1 MSWFPASAEK
11 CCSSGKLELK
21 LTKILTIMRKILLSA
36 LLLVCSIAVC
46 SALTREGLTEYK
58 LDNGLTV
65 MLWED
70 HDAPDVTGYIVVR
83 AGAVDEP
90 AEYTGLA
97 HYLEHMLFKGTQRIG
112 ALDWNAEKP
121 IYDSIIALYDQYSE
135 ATDPKV
141 REELATQINECSM
154 RQAKISSLE
163 DFFVLLDL
171 IGAEGVNA
179 YTSYDLT
186 AYHNSFPAAEMY
198 RWLTIFSDRLIDPV
212 FRTFQA
218 ELENVFEEYNMYA
231 NDPSSQVRKQL
242 YADIFKGSPYERD
255 VIGLP
260 EHLKNPRLSKLIEFY
275 ETWYVPNNM
284 ALIIVGDFDTETT
297 KPMIAETFGRLEP
310 KELPERPSYPEVSFE
325 GNPSK
330 HYKLGYNPQVAWI
343 YNGVKEGDE
352 DQDVLDFVCAL
363 LYNGEIGLLDK
374 INTKGDVSQAYAYS
388 DARRNS
394 GRIIIA
400 AVPYYDAN
408 QQMFES
414 DKATHAIVMKEI
426 EKIKRGEIDDALIA
440 NVKRLYAQS
449 EKVSEES
456 PSTKMNA
463 LVDAFTYG
471 KPIDDIFT
479 QNEKI
484 QNLTKEEI
492 ARVAKKYFDA
502 PYMTISFDEDDKT
515 PKAKPLPKPNI
526 KPVEP
531 SHEETPYAKAF
542 KQLPKAEMKQTFND
556 FNDVQIIKID
566 ENITLHYTPNTKND
580 VFSLALQYGV
590 GEHEM
595 PLLPYATMLMNDAGV
610 MGEKPLKGE
619 DFKVQLAELGAYVS
633 YGCDDSYFTVSTS
646 GEDGNMNKI
655 MNMITRQLLMP
666 YLEQKQ
672 LDAVKGSEFFSRL
685 SRQKRTAVQK
695 SALLQYALYGQK
707 SSYLDEVKF
716 IDVWNLDGVQVQRL
730 VASARTYAL
739 DVYYCGSLTPEQLI
753 AELPLTEGMQASTS
767 PFVQDRVTY
776 DKPTVLF
783 LPNSN
788 VQQADLYFYIN
799 GRPYDIASD
808 VQSDAFNQY
817 MSGGFTGL
825 IMYEI
830 REKRSMAYTAY
841 GVDATPILPGKNCYF
856 YGYVGTQS
864 DKVVDAISAYM
875 DILNDMPIDS
885 TNMEALR
892 ASLRQAGQTAKPSM
906 RRKSMVYEYWQRLGY
921 TDDPARINAAAIDA
935 LTIEDIQAFYEQNI
949 KGKPVTIILMGD
961 PKKIDLK
968 AIEKKMGCK
977 VTKLSPA
984 KIFNSVDELYDAVM

>member
-1 MSWFPASAEK
+1 
-11 CCSSGKLELK
+11 
-21 LTKILTIMRKILLSA
+21 MRKYLLSA
-36 LLLVCSIAVC
+36 LLLVCSIATV
-46 SALTREGLTEYK
+46 SALSREGLTEYK

-65 MLWED
+65 LLWED
-70 HDAPDVTGYIVVR
+70 HDAPDVTGYIAVR

-112 ALDWNAEKP
+112 ALDWEKEKP
-121 IYDSIIALYDQYSE
+121 IYDSIIALYDQYSD

-141 REELATQINECSM
+141 REQLATQINECSM

-179 YTSYDLT
+179 FTSYDLT
-186 AYHNSFPAAEMY
+186 AYMNSFPEAEMY

-231 NDPSSQVRKQL
+231 NNPSSQAQKQL
-242 YADIFKGSPYERD
+242 MEDIYKGSPYERD

-275 ETWYVPNNM
+275 NTWYVPNNM
-284 ALIIVGDFDTETT
+284 ALIIVGDFDTEKT
-297 KPMIAETFGRLEP
+297 KPMIAQTFGRLQP
-310 KELPERPSYPEVSFE
+310 KELPARPSYPEVSFA

-330 HYKLGYNPQVAWI
+330 HYNLGYNPQVAWI
-343 YNGVKEGDE
+343 YQGVKQGDPDE
-352 DQDVLDFVCAL
+352 EALDFVCAL
-363 LYNGEIGLLDK
+363 LYNGYVGLLDK
-374 INTKGDVSQAYAYS
+374 LNTKGDVSASYAYS
-388 DARRNS
+388 DSRRNT
-394 GRIIIA
+394 GRIVIQ

-414 DKATHAIVMKEI
+414 DKATKAIIMKELD
-426 EKIKRGEIDDALIA
+426 KIKNGEIDDKLIE
-440 NVKRLYAQS
+440 NVKRHYAQLY
-449 EKVSEES
+449 KVQDEEPDS
-456 PSTKMNA
+456 KIQNLLYSFVYN
-463 LVDAFTYG
+463 

-479 QNEKI
+479 ESERI

-492 ARVAKKYFDA
+492 VRVAKKYFDA
-502 PYMTISFDEDDKT
+502 PYMTISFDEDTKT
-515 PKAKPLPKPNI
+515 PKAKTLPKPNI

-542 KQLPKAEMKQTFND
+542 KQLPKEPIKQTFND
-556 FNDVQIIKID
+556 FNDVKVSSLG
-566 ENITLHYTPNTKND
+566 ENVKLHYSTNTKND
-580 VFSLALQYGV
+580 VFSLVLRYGV
-590 GEHEM
+590 GAHEM
-595 PLLPYATMLMNDAGV
+595 PLLPYAAELMSDAGI
-610 MGEKPLKGE
+610 MGNPAVEGK
-619 DFKVQLAELGAYVS
+619 DFKVQMADLGATVRY
-633 YGCDDSYFTVSTS
+633 YCDDSYFTITVA
-646 GEDGNMNKI
+646 GEDENMNKI
-655 MNMITRQLLMP
+655 MNLVNRQLLMP

-672 LDAVKGSEFFSRL
+672 LDNLKGGEFFSRL

-695 SALLQYALYGQK
+695 SALMQYALYGKK
-707 SSYLDEVKF
+707 SAYLDEVKF
-716 IDVWNLDGVQVQRL
+716 IDIWNMDGVQVQRL
-730 VASARTYAL
+730 IASARTYAL
-739 DVYYCGSLTPEQLI
+739 DVFYCGSLPEDKLVP
-753 AELPLTEGMQASTS
+753 ELPLTEGMQPSKS

-830 REKRSMAYTAY
+830 REKRSMAYSAY
-841 GVDATPILPGKNCYF
+841 GVNATPELLGKDCYF
-856 YGYVGTQS
+856 IGYVGTQS
-864 DKVVDAISAYM
+864 DKVNDAISVYM
-875 DILNDMPIDS
+875 DILTDMPKDS
-885 TNMEALR
+885 TNFEALR
-892 ASLRQAGQTAKPSM
+892 AALKQAGQTAKPSM
-906 RRKSMVYEYWQRLGY
+906 RGKAATFEAWQRLGY
-921 TDDPARINAAAIDA
+921 KDDPAKVNAAAIDA
-935 LTIEDIQAFYEQNI
+935 LTFNDIEKFYEDNI

-961 PKKIDLK
+961 PKTIDVK
-968 AIEKKMGCK
+968 AIEKELGCK

-984 KIFNSVDELYDAVM
+984 KLFNSTQELMDAVM

>member
-1 MSWFPASAEK
+1 MKKF
-11 CCSSGKLELK
+11 
-21 LTKILTIMRKILLSA
+21 LLSA
-36 LLLVCSIAVC
+36 LLLIGSIAMS

-70 HDAPDVTGYIVVR
+70 HDAPDVTGYVVVR

-97 HYLEHMLFKGTQRIG
+97 HYLEHMLFKGTQKIG
-112 ALDWNAEKP
+112 ALDWEKEKP

-141 REELATQINECSM
+141 REQLATQINEASM

-198 RWLTIFSDRLIDPV
+198 RWLTIFSDRLINPV

-231 NDPSSQVRKQL
+231 NDPSSQAQKQL
-242 YADIFKGSPYERD
+242 MKDMFKGCPYERD

-275 ETWYVPNNM
+275 NTWYVPNNM
-284 ALIIVGDFDTETT
+284 ALIIVGDFDTEKA
-297 KPMIAETFGRLEP
+297 KPMIQETFSRLQP
-310 KELPERPSYPEVSFE
+310 KELPARPSYPEVSFA
-325 GNPSK
+325 GNPTK
-330 HYKLGYNPQVAWI
+330 HYNLGYNPELFLV
-343 YNGVKEGDE
+343 YNGVKEGDP
-352 DQDVLDFVCAL
+352 DQDVLEFVCAL
-363 LYNGEIGLLDK
+363 LSNGHVGLLDK
-374 INTKGDVSQAYAYS
+374 VETKGDVTSAGVYPYS
-388 DARRNS
+388 MRNT
-394 GRIIIA
+394 GRIIVE

-414 DKATHAIVMKEI
+414 DAQTKSIIMREVD
-426 EKIKRGEIDDALIA
+426 KIKKGEISDELIA
-440 NVKRLYAQS
+440 SVKSLYDQS
-449 EKVSEES
+449 EKWQEES
-456 PSTKMNA
+456 PSYKMSA

-471 KPIDDIFT
+471 KPIEDIFT
-479 QNEKI
+479 ANEKI
-484 QNLTKEEI
+484 QKLTKEEI
-492 ARVAKKYFDA
+492 VRVAKKYFDA
-502 PYMTISFDEDDKT
+502 PYMTISFDEATKT
-515 PKAKPLPKPNI
+515 WKANPLPKPNI

-542 KQLPKAEMKQTFND
+542 KQLPHEQIARTFNN
-556 FNDVQIIKID
+556 FNDVQVSTIA
-566 ENITLHYTPNTKND
+566 ENVTLHYTPNTKND
-580 VFSLALQYGV
+580 IFSLTLRYGV

-595 PLLPYATMLMNDAGV
+595 PLLPFATALMENAGIMGATNLEGKDFDQQIND
-610 MGEKPLKGE
+610 LH
-619 DFKVQLAELGAYVS
+619 AYVG
-633 YGCDDSYFTVSTS
+633 YDCDDSYFYITIN
-646 GEDGNMNKI
+646 GEEANYEKI
-655 MNMITRQLLMP
+655 MNLVTRQLLMP

-672 LDAVKGSEFFSRL
+672 LDNIKGSVFFSRF

-695 SALLQYALYGQK
+695 SALLQYALYGKK
-707 SSYLDEVKF
+707 SSYLDEVPFADIWQLGLPK
-716 IDVWNLDGVQVQRL
+716 VQSL
-730 VASARTYAL
+730 VAQARTYAL
-739 DVYYCGSLTPEQLI
+739 DVFYCGTLTKEQLV
-753 AELPLTEGMQASTS
+753 ADLPLTEGMRASKS
-767 PFVQDRVTY
+767 PFIQERQTY

-788 VQQADLYFYIN
+788 VQQADIYFYIN

-841 GVDATPILPGKNCYF
+841 GVDRTASLPGKDCFF
-856 YGYVGTQS
+856 YGYIGTQS

-875 DILNDMPIDS
+875 DIINDMPVDS

-892 ASLRQAGQTAKPSM
+892 AALRQAGQTAKPSM
-906 RRKSMVYEYWQRLGY
+906 RGKAQTFEYWKRLGY
-921 TDDPARINAAAIDA
+921 LDDPARINAAAIDA

-949 KGKPVTIILMGD
+949 KGKPMTIVLMGD
-961 PKKIDLK
+961 PKKINLK
-968 AIEKKMGCK
+968 EIEAKMGCK
-977 VTKLSPA
+977 VTKVSPA
-984 KIFNSVDELYDAVM
+984 KLFNDTQELIDAITPAGY

>member
-1 MSWFPASAEK
+1 MK
-11 CCSSGKLELK
+11 
-21 LTKILTIMRKILLSA
+21 KILLSA
-36 LLLVCSIAVC
+36 LLLIGSIAMS

-70 HDAPDVTGYIVVR
+70 HDAPDVTGYVVVR

-97 HYLEHMLFKGTQRIG
+97 HYLEHMLFKGTQKIG
-112 ALDWNAEKP
+112 ALNWEEEKP

-135 ATDPKV
+135 STDAKV
-141 REELATQINECSM
+141 REQLATQINEASM

-179 YTSYDLT
+179 FTSYDLT
-186 AYHNSFPAAEMY
+186 AYHNHFPAAEMY

-231 NDPSSQVRKQL
+231 NEPSSQAQKQL
-242 YADIFKGSPYERD
+242 MEDIYKGSPYERD

-275 ETWYVPNNM
+275 NTWYVPNNM
-284 ALIIVGDFDTETT
+284 ALIIVGDFDTEKT
-297 KPMIAETFGRLEP
+297 KPMIQETFSRLQP
-310 KELPERPSYPEVSFE
+310 KELPARPSYPEVSFK

-330 HYKLGYNPQVAWI
+330 HYNLGYNPQVAWV
-343 YNGVKEGDE
+343 YQGVKEGDPDE
-352 DQDVLDFVCAL
+352 EALDFVCAL
-363 LYNGEIGLLDK
+363 LYNGTIGLLDK
-374 INTKGDVSQAYAYS
+374 VNTKGDVSASYAYS
-388 DARRNS
+388 DSRRNT
-394 GRIIIA
+394 GRIIIE

-414 DKATHAIVMKEI
+414 DAQTKAIVMKEVD
-426 EKIKRGEIDDALIA
+426 KIKNGDIDDALIA

-449 EKVSEES
+449 YKVQEENPEAKIQS
-456 PSTKMNA
+456 LLYTFVYN
-463 LVDAFTYG
+463 
-471 KPIDDIFT
+471 KPTDDIFT
-479 QNEKI
+479 ENERI

-492 ARVAKKYFDA
+492 VRVAKKYFDA
-502 PYMTISFDEDDKT
+502 PYMTISFDEDTKT
-515 PKAKPLPKPNI
+515 PKAKTLPKPNI

-531 SHEETPYAKAF
+531 SREETSYAKVF
-542 KQLPKAEMKQTFND
+542 KQLPKEDIKQTFND
-556 FNDVQIIKID
+556 FNEVQVSSLG

-580 VFSLALQYGV
+580 VFSLTLRYGV
-590 GEHEM
+590 GAHEM
-595 PLLPYATMLMNDAGV
+595 PLLPYATLLMQDAGI
-610 MGEKPLKGE
+610 MGNPNIEGK
-619 DFKVQLAELGAYVS
+619 DFDQKVAELGGSVS
-633 YGCDDSYFTVSTS
+633 YGCSDSYFSVVIS
-646 GEDGNMNKI
+646 GEDANMGKI
-655 MNMITRQLLMP
+655 MNLVSRQLLMP

-672 LDAVKGSEFFSRL
+672 LDAVKGSEFFSRY

-695 SALLQYALYGQK
+695 SALLQYALYGKK
-707 SSYLDEVKF
+707 SAYLDEVPFADIWQLGLPK
-716 IDVWNLDGVQVQRL
+716 VQSL
-730 VASARTYAL
+730 VAQARTYAL
-739 DVYYCGSLTPEQLI
+739 DVFYCGTLTKEQLV
-753 AELPLTEGMQASTS
+753 ADLPLTEGMRASKS
-767 PFVQDRVTY
+767 PFIQDRVTY

-788 VQQADLYFYIN
+788 VQQADIYFYIN

-808 VQSDAFNQY
+808 VQSDAFNHY

-841 GVDATPILPGKNCYF
+841 GVDATPSLPGKDCYF
-856 YGYVGTQS
+856 YGYIGTQS
-864 DKVVDAISAYM
+864 DKVVDAISTYM
-875 DILNDMPIDS
+875 DILTDMPKDS
-885 TNMEALR
+885 TNLEALR
-892 ASLRQAGQTAKPSM
+892 ASLKQAGQTAKPSM
-906 RRKSMVYEYWQRLGY
+906 RGMASTYEYWQRLGY
-921 TDDPARINAAAIDA
+921 KEDPAKVNAKAVND
-935 LTIEDIQAFYEQNI
+935 LTFNDIEKFYEDNI

-961 PKKIDLK
+961 PKKINLK
-968 AIEKKMGCK
+968 EIEAKVGCK
-977 VTKLSPA
+977 VTKLSTA
-984 KIFNSVDELYDAVM
+984 KLFNDVQEVIDAVTPAGY

>member
-1 MSWFPASAEK
+1 MKKF
-11 CCSSGKLELK
+11 
-21 LTKILTIMRKILLSA
+21 LLSA
-36 LLLVCSIAVC
+36 LLLIGSIAMS

-70 HDAPDVTGYIVVR
+70 HDAPDVTGYVVVR

-97 HYLEHMLFKGTQRIG
+97 HYLEHMLFKGTQKIG
-112 ALDWNAEKP
+112 ALDWQAEKP

-141 REELATQINECSM
+141 REQLATQINEASM

-198 RWLTIFSDRLIDPV
+198 RWLTIFSDRLINPV

-231 NDPSSQVRKQL
+231 NDPSSQAQKQL
-242 YADIFKGSPYERD
+242 MKDMFKGCPYERD

-275 ETWYVPNNM
+275 NTWYVPNNM
-284 ALIIVGDFDTETT
+284 ALIIVGDFDTQKT
-297 KPMIAETFGRLEP
+297 KPMIAETFGRLQP
-310 KELPERPSYPEVSFE
+310 KALPERPSYPEVSFA
-325 GNPSK
+325 GNPTK
-330 HYKLGYNPQVAWI
+330 HYNLGYNPELFLV
-343 YNGVKEGDE
+343 YNGVKEGDP
-352 DQDVLDFVCAL
+352 DQDVLEFVCAL
-363 LYNGEIGLLDK
+363 LSNGHVGLLDK
-374 INTKGDVSQAYAYS
+374 VETNGDVTSAGVYPYS
-388 DARRNS
+388 MRNT
-394 GRIIIA
+394 GRIIVE

-414 DKATHAIVMKEI
+414 DAQTKSIIMREVD
-426 EKIKRGEIDDALIA
+426 KIKKGEISDELIA
-440 NVKRLYAQS
+440 SVKSLYDQS
-449 EKVSEES
+449 EKWQEES
-456 PSTKMNA
+456 PSYKMSA

-479 QNEKI
+479 ANEKI
-484 QNLTKEEI
+484 QKLTKEEI
-492 ARVAKKYFDA
+492 VRVAKKYFDA
-502 PYMTISFDEDDKT
+502 PYMTISFDEATKT
-515 PKAKPLPKPNI
+515 WKANPLPKPNI

-542 KQLPKAEMKQTFND
+542 KQLPHEQIARTFNN
-556 FNDVQIIKID
+556 FNDVQVSTIA
-566 ENITLHYTPNTKND
+566 ENVTLHYTPNTKND
-580 VFSLALQYGV
+580 IFSLTLRYGV

-595 PLLPYATMLMNDAGV
+595 PLLPFATALMENAGIMGATNLEGKDFDQQIND
-610 MGEKPLKGE
+610 LH
-619 DFKVQLAELGAYVS
+619 AYVG
-633 YGCDDSYFTVSTS
+633 YDCDDSYFYITIN
-646 GEDGNMNKI
+646 GEEANYEKI
-655 MNMITRQLLMP
+655 MNLVTRQLLMP
-666 YLEQKQ
+666 YLDQKQ
-672 LDAVKGSEFFSRL
+672 LDNIKGSVFFSRY

-695 SALLQYALYGQK
+695 SALLQYALYGKK
-707 SSYLDEVKF
+707 SSYLDEVPFADIWGLGLPK
-716 IDVWNLDGVQVQRL
+716 VQSL
-730 VASARTYAL
+730 VAQARTYAL
-739 DVYYCGSLTPEQLI
+739 DVFYCGTLTKEQLV
-753 AELPLTEGMQASTS
+753 ADLPLTEGMRASKS
-767 PFVQDRVTY
+767 PFIQERQTY

-788 VQQADLYFYIN
+788 VQQADIYFYIN

-808 VQSDAFNQY
+808 VASDAFNQY

-841 GVDATPILPGKNCYF
+841 GVDRTASLPGKDCFF
-856 YGYVGTQS
+856 YGYIGTQS

-875 DILNDMPIDS
+875 DIINDMPIDS

-892 ASLRQAGQTAKPSM
+892 AALRQAGQTAKPSM
-906 RRKSMVYEYWQRLGY
+906 RGKAQTFEYWQRLGY
-921 TDDPARINAAAIDA
+921 KDDPARINAAAIDA

-949 KGKPVTIILMGD
+949 KGKPMTIVLMGD
-961 PKKIDLK
+961 PKKINLK
-968 AIEKKMGCK
+968 EIEAKMGCK
-977 VTKLSPA
+977 VTKLSAAKLFNDTQELIDAITPA
-984 KIFNSVDELYDAVM
+984 GY